1 MLFKIGIRNNMR
13 YPLLFILF
21 KCLLDIN
28 EMFKRLFCDYYKG
41 YFICCTLIFLSQFLS
56 GLFPLLIIKFKERK
70 VSQKKKVLGFKLIQG
85 KGKIKAADSFCKILL
100 LLFFASYFN
109 LIGTIIRRKYFSQIN
124 EKLPK
129 RGNFTEFRFKSIQ
142 IEVSALLSY
151 LTIRIKIYKHQFIS
165 LITIFIILILI
176 IIIDIIDD
184 HSDLLLKLKY
194 FILTAFTCT
203 ARSFLDTIEKYLFD
217 FDFLRPYAILIFEGL
232 IGSIF
237 NPMLL
242 LIDDE
247 SYEDFKEINELS
259 NNKKPQFIL
268 LIILFILFLIISSL
282 KNMYRVLTVQYY
294 SPMTR
299 ALAESILD
307 PFILLY
313 HFFLN
318 EKNLNN
324 YVYFSLIIFCL
335 TINALCSLI
344 YNDFIVLYCCGMEHN
359 TYLEINNRLYN
370 SLNNAILNENDSD
383 SDENDND
390 DNEKQ
395 MTELETQY

>member
-1 MLFKIGIRNNMR
+1 M
-13 YPLLFILF
+13 
-21 KCLLDIN
+21 
-28 EMFKRLFCDYYKG
+28 
-41 YFICCTLIFLSQFLS
+41 
-56 GLFPLLIIKFKERK
+56 
-70 VSQKKKVLGFKLIQG
+70 
-85 KGKIKAADSFCKILL
+85 
-100 LLFFASYFN
+100 
-109 LIGTIIRRKYFSQIN
+109 
-124 EKLPK
+124 
-129 RGNFTEFRFKSIQ
+129 
-142 IEVSALLSY
+142 
-151 LTIRIKIYKHQFIS
+151 
-165 LITIFIILILI
+165 
-176 IIIDIIDD
+176 
-184 HSDLLLKLKY
+184 
-194 FILTAFTCT
+194 
-203 ARSFLDTIEKYLFD
+203 FD

-237 NPMLL
+237 NPMFL

-259 NNKKPQFIL
+259 NKKKPQFIL
-268 LIILFILFLIISSL
+268 LIILFIFFLIISSL

-335 TINALCSLI
+335 AINALCSLI

-359 TYLEINNRLYN
+359 TYLEINNRLLN
-370 SLNNAILNENDSD
+370 SLNGAILNDNDSD
-383 SDENDND
+383 SEDNDNE
-390 DNEKQ
+390 DNEQ
-395 MTELETQY
+395 QITELKSQY